1 MDFLNNTDIVVAI
14 GFLIFVGV
22 LIYFGVPR
30 LLTTR
35 LDARAA
41 QISADIAEAKSLRE
55 EAEVLLKGYERKQ
68 KEVAA
73 QAEGIVAAARREA
86 EQAAEQAKTDIG
98 KSVARRLQ
106 AATEQIAA
114 AEQAAV
120 REIRDRAAAV
130 AVAAAGDVI
139 RARMGGDQADAMVE
153 AAIREV
159 GAKLH

>member
-14 GFLIFVGV
+14 GFLIFIGV
-22 LIYFGVPR
+22 LLYFGVPK
-30 LLTTR
+30 LLTSR
-35 LDARAA
+35 LDARAS
-41 QISADIAEAKSLRE
+41 QISADIAEAKALRA
-55 EAEVLLKGYERKQ
+55 EAEVLLASFDRRQ

-73 QAEGIVAAARREA
+73 QAEAIVAAARHEA
-86 EQAAEQAKTDIG
+86 EQAAEQAKADIER
-98 KSVARRLQ
+98 SVARRLQ
-106 AATEQIAA
+106 AATEQITA

-120 REIRDRAAAV
+120 RDIRDRAASV

-139 RARMGGDQADAMVE
+139 RAGMGGDQADAMVE

>member
-86 EQAAEQAKTDIG
+86 EQAAEQAKADIG

-120 REIRDRAAAV
+120 REIRDRAAAL

-139 RARMGGDQADAMVE
+139 RASMGGEQADAMVE

>member
-14 GFLIFVGV
+14 GFLIFLGV
-22 LIYFGVPR
+22 LIYFGVPKM
-30 LLTTR
+30 LTSR

-41 QISADIAEAKSLRE
+41 QIGADLAEAKALRE
-55 EAEVLLKGYERKQ
+55 EAEVLLASYDRKR

-73 QAEGIVAAARREA
+73 LSEGIVAAARREA
-86 EQAAEQAKTDIG
+86 EQAAETAKADIG
-98 KSVARRLQ
+98 TSVARRLK

-114 AEQAAV
+114 AEQAAL
-120 REIRDRAAAV
+120 REIRDRAASV

-139 RARMGGDQADAMVE
+139 RARMGASEADAMVE
-153 AAIREV
+153 AAIRDV

>member
-86 EQAAEQAKTDIG
+86 ERAAEQAKIDIG
-98 KSVARRLQ
+98 TSAARRLQ

-120 REIRDRAAAV
+120 REIRDRAASI

-139 RARMGGDQADAMVE
+139 RASMGGDQADAMVE

>member
-41 QISADIAEAKSLRE
+41 QIGADIAEAKSLRE

-86 EQAAEQAKTDIG
+86 EQAAEQAKADIG

-120 REIRDRAAAV
+120 REIRDRAAAL

-139 RARMGGDQADAMVE
+139 RASMGGEQADAMVE

>member
-22 LIYFGVPR
+22 LVYFGVPKM
-30 LLTTR
+30 LTSR

-41 QISADIAEAKSLRE
+41 QIGADLAEAKALRE
-55 EAEVLLKGYERKQ
+55 EAEVLLASYDRKRQ
-68 KEVAA
+68 EVAA
-73 QAEGIVAAARREA
+73 LSEGIVAAARREA
-86 EQAAEQAKTDIG
+86 EQAAEAAKADIG
-98 KSVARRLQ
+98 TSVARRLK

-114 AEQAAV
+114 AEQAAL
-120 REIRDRAAAV
+120 REIRDRAASV

-139 RARMGGDQADAMVE
+139 RARMGASEADAMVE
-153 AAIREV
+153 AAIRDV

>member
-68 KEVAA
+68 KEVAG
-73 QAEGIVAAARREA
+73 QAEAIVAAARREA
-86 EQAAEQAKTDIG
+86 EQAAEQAKADIG

-120 REIRDRAAAV
+120 REIRDRAAAL

-139 RARMGGDQADAMVE
+139 RASMGGEQADAMVE